1 MRCWQEAVFVLYQIW
16 AKPATVR
23 SDLAR
28 ERADTLSWATS
39 RGYLTTEV
47 APWTMEY
54 GNTIKVTQKGLQFI
68 EEVLSGV
75 DREDILEILNG
86 KFELEEDGEQSG
98 AFRLA

>member
-1 MRCWQEAVFVLYQIW
+1 
-16 AKPATVR
+16 
-23 SDLAR
+23 
-28 ERADTLSWATS
+28 
-39 RGYLTTEV
+39 
-47 APWTMEY
+47 MEY